1 MRGAGEHP
9 PCSWRD
15 EPASNIRH
23 QGRPAFGHPLRR
35 EQQHLR
41 DASTERTLR
50 KPMDC
55 SPPGSSVSGQ
65 ESRSGLPC
73 FPPGNGTQVSGLLH
87 WQAGS
92 LSQAPPGKLETAY
105 DKARRGNQHLLE
117 VQGTERRL
125 HGDVEAGEPPGTG
138 RPLRRGL
145 WGSLLPVPQ
154 NENIG
159 RSSRR
164 SGAGVQRGAGTAS
177 AGDTLEADGGVTLSS
192 PALASKG
199 PSSQGC
205 GVPSGRVWM

>member
-1 MRGAGEHP
+1 MF
-9 PCSWRD
+9 S
-15 EPASNIRH
+15 S
-23 QGRPAFGHPLRR
+23 R
-35 EQQHLR
+35 EWN
-41 DASTERTLR
+41 
-50 KPMDC
+50 
-55 SPPGSSVSGQ
+55 PG
-65 ESRSGLPC
+65 LL
-73 FPPGNGTQVSGLLH
+73 GLLH

-92 LSQAPPGKLETAY
+92 LPQAPPGQLETAY

-164 SGAGVQRGAGTAS
+164 SGAGVQRGPEQEQGQPL
-177 AGDTLEADGGVTLSS
+177 LET
-192 PALASKG
+192 PWR
-199 PSSQGC
+199 Q
-205 GVPSGRVWM
+205 MEE